1 MVSTEQLLDFEA
13 AHPTWT
19 GSKEEAIIRELGLR
33 PARYWQLL
41 HRVVLT
47 REAVEHDPMT
57 SHRIVRQIEE
67 RSSFNCRLY

>member
-1 MVSTEQLLDFEA
+1 MVSTAQLLDFEA
-13 AHPTWT
+13 ANPAWT
-19 GSKEEAIIRELGLR
+19 GRKEEAIIRELGLR

-41 HRVVLT
+41 HRAVLT

-67 RSSFNCRLY
+67 RSSFNCRLH